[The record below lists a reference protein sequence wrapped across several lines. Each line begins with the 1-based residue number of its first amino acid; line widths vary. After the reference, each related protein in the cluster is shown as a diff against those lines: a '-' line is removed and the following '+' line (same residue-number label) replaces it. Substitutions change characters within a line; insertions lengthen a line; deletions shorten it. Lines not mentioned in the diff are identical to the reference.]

1 MKFTKMQA
9 YGNDYVY
16 INAIDQKLDNLSG
29 LAQYVSNR
37 HFAIGSDGMVLIC
50 ESQKGDFRMRMFNPD
65 GTEGEMC
72 GNALRSMSKYVY
84 EHKLTNKTDLII
96 ETLGGMQKVKLFV
109 ENGQVVNIEA
119 NIGKPVLD
127 TSKIPINTNLPEFI
141 EQPVKILD
149 KEFNITA
156 VSWGNP
162 HCVMFID
169 DVDGF
174 DVEKYGKSIEYK
186 TDLFPNKTNVTF
198 AQVVDRNHI
207 KIREW
212 ERGTGETIGCG
223 TGCCTATVAAV
234 LTGRCDRKVSVQ
246 QIGGILETNWDEK
259 TGLMFMKGPSHT
271 VFESEIDVSHIINK
285 KQNRNTKLKELL
297 ADIEYEVVKGNEDI
311 EIADIKYDSR
321 AVKENDLFLARIG
334 TASDSHAFISSAI
347 EKGAKAIVIEKD
359 VDIKENV
366 TVIKVKSSKQ
376 ALAYMSAA
384 YFKHPA
390 KELTTVGITGTAGK
404 TSTTYM
410 TKAMLEKAGNK
421 VGIIG
426 TICALIGDRKI
437 ELHNTTPESYEL
449 QKMLR
454 EMVDEGCKYAVME
467 VSSQGLKMNRVDGFT
482 FDYGVFTNISP
493 EHIGPNEHENFEEY
507 LYCKSMLFKKCKIG
521 IINAD
526 ADRVEDIIKDHTCKI
541 ITYGMKAENPDVK
554 ATDIEFIMKDNF
566 LGMGF
571 KTSGK
576 IKGEFKV
583 SIPGR
588 FSVYNS
594 LCAMTIA
601 NELGIKTEHMK
612 KALENIKVT
621 GRMELV
627 SGNEKYKLIVD
638 YAHNEDEMNNLM
650 DTISEY
656 HPTRLVCIFGGG
668 GNRAKARRY
677 DMGEVAGKW
686 SDLIILTQD
695 NPRWEEMESINKD
708 IIVGINKSKGNY
720 IIIDDRKEAIKYAMK
735 NSQKGDIIL
744 LIGKG
749 HENYQEIKGIR
760 YPWDERKAVKEAEN
774 DLGQAQ

>member
-16 INAIDQKLDNLSG
+16 INAIEEKLDNLSE
-29 LAQYVSNR
+29 LAKFVSNR
-37 HFAIGSDGMVLIC
+37 HFGIGSDGMVLIC
-50 ESQKGDFRMRMFNPD
+50 PSEKGDFRMRMFNPD

-84 EHKLTNKTDLII
+84 EHKLTDKTDLLI

-109 ENGQVVNIEA
+109 ENGKVVNIEA

-127 TSKIPINTNLPEFI
+127 TTKIPVNVTMPEFI

-149 KEFNITA
+149 KEFKITA

-162 HCVMFID
+162 HCVIFIN
-169 DVDGF
+169 DVDNF
-174 DVEKYGKSIEYK
+174 DVEKYGKMKEHK

-198 AQVVDRNHI
+198 AQVIDRNNI

-234 LTGRCDRKVSVQ
+234 LTGRCDRKVSVK
-246 QIGGILETNWDEK
+246 QIGGVLETNWEEK
-259 TGLMFMKGPSHT
+259 TGLMYMKGPSHT
-271 VFESEIDVSHIINK
+271 VFESEIDVSQIIGK
-285 KQNRNTKLKELL
+285 KKNRNRKLKELL
-297 ADIEYEVVKGNEDI
+297 KDVEYKVVKGNIDI
-311 EIADIKYDSR
+311 EISDIKYDSR
-321 AVKENDLFLARIG
+321 IVEENDVFIARIG
-334 TASDSHAFISSAI
+334 TISDSHEFINKAI
-347 EKGAKAIVIEKD
+347 EKGAKAIIIEKD
-359 VDIKENV
+359 VEIKEDV
-366 TVIKVKSSKQ
+366 TVIKVESSRQ
-376 ALAYMSAA
+376 VLAYMSAA
-384 YFKHPA
+384 YFNYPA
-390 KELTTVGITGTAGK
+390 NELTTVGITGTAGK

-410 TKAMLEKAGNK
+410 VKAMLEKAGNK

-426 TICALIGDRKI
+426 TICALIGDKKI
-437 ELHNTTPESYEL
+437 ELHNTTPESYEI
-449 QKMLR
+449 QKMFR
-454 EMVDEGCKYAVME
+454 EMVDEGCKYVVME
-467 VSSQGLKMNRVDGFT
+467 VSSQGLKMDRVTGFT

-507 LYCKSMLFKKCKIG
+507 LYCKSLLFQKCKTG
-521 IINAD
+521 IVNAD
-526 ADRVEDIIKDHTCKI
+526 SNNLEEVIKNRTCKI
-541 ITYGMKAENPDVK
+541 IKYGVNAQDIDIKASNID
-554 ATDIEFIMKDNF
+554 FIMEDNF

-571 KTSGK
+571 EVLGK
-576 IKGEFKV
+576 INEKFKV

-594 LCAMTIA
+594 LCAMTVA
-601 NELGIKTEHMK
+601 HELGISTENIK
-612 KALENIKVT
+612 KALENIKVL

-627 SGNEKYKLIVD
+627 SGNETYKLIVD

-656 HPTRLVCIFGGG
+656 HPSRLVCIFGGG

-686 SDLIILTQD
+686 ADLIILTED
-695 NPRWEEMESINKD
+695 NPRWEEIESINND

-720 IIIDDRKEAIKYAMK
+720 IIINDRKEAIKYAMK
-735 NSQKGDIIL
+735 NAQKGDIIL

-749 HENYQEIKGIR
+749 HENYQEIKGVR
-760 YPWDERKAVKEAEN
+760 YPWDERQAVKEIEAE
-774 DLGQAQ
+774 LR